1 MRSSRCELA
10 VILCCLKKR
19 GQWLRDLNQAYST
32 LDHVYF
38 ETRVLHVTYPGCL
51 LGLGVELALLLQ
63 LREKDCAESEDSAD
77 AEAAHAADDERR
89 EVLQLQRDM
98 VARWL

>member
-1 MRSSRCELA
+1 MLS
-10 VILCCLKKR
+10 KKR
-19 GQWLRDLNQAYST
+19 GQRLRDLNQAYST

-38 ETRVLHVTYPGCL
+38 VTYPGCL

-98 VARWL
+98 VAIWL